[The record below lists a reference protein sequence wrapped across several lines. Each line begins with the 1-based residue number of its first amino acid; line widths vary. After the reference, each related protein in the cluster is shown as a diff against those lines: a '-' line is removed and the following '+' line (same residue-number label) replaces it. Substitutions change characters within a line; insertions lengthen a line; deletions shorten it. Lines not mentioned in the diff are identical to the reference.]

1 MTWGALLQGVAKGA
15 AKGAVQGSVKKVTA
29 KKFLGRGGKKDR
41 RQNVKNIM
49 QEQGEY
55 EGGGALAIR
64 PTTSLVPT
72 QVSDSSLAVSSGP
85 SGQGLGG
92 TLLRI
97 HTKTIAIDKFLK
109 TQKKNEKVQDKK
121 QKKADEDIKR
131 GKREGALEKPKDK
144 KKKKKQGLSLP
155 MPSFF
160 SEIKKFITNILLGWI
175 TMKLL
180 DLGPKLM
187 PVLKLVGKALEG
199 FLTIGGFLFDA
210 VATVISIGYDA
221 FTGVE
226 TVVKNVF
233 GDKGLEIFH
242 KFTDAFKVF
251 LTTGIIAAL
260 FAAKAGVLGQVAAA
274 AQWATTVAGPALAS
288 GLKTVATGATKVAGA
303 IFSVPTAIVSG
314 AGLLASAIGEGGYH
328 LVEWSKNNLEG
339 PAQEAWKKSESKP
352 WYNVTKYW
360 DLAVYGVLSIV
371 NTLSG
376 FFFNLLDIIGTPFRY
391 LIEALRWP
399 FLNEADRKT
408 QGDNLAKFDARLR
421 EGFRGFFNKVDFLNV
436 ISDNEG
442 DWGSLW
448 GDRGT
453 EGMGYT
459 EGNSGDK
466 GESNEGARL
475 GKIIQRDMTL
485 DVHAGEMVIDAT
497 GTSSLRPMLMAINN
511 ANSSE
516 EAIEAVRS
524 YASYEFGSSQPPLA
538 IPIPLNNDIV
548 TPAGE
553 KMVPIPSFSANVGGD
568 FTESLYKGG

>member
-408 QGDNLAKFDARLR
+408 QGDNLAKFDASLR

-448 GDRGT
+448 SDRGT

>member
-1 MTWGALLQGVAKGA
+1 M
-15 AKGAVQGSVKKVTA
+15 
-29 KKFLGRGGKKDR
+29 
-41 RQNVKNIM
+41 
-49 QEQGEY
+49 
-55 EGGGALAIR
+55 
-64 PTTSLVPT
+64 
-72 QVSDSSLAVSSGP
+72 
-85 SGQGLGG
+85 
-92 TLLRI
+92 
-97 HTKTIAIDKFLK
+97 
-109 TQKKNEKVQDKK
+109 QDKK